1 MAKRSDARDAARE
14 EYIARRQKGEKVN
27 LKELAKKFDTSYDTL
42 RHWKTRDKWDD
53 QIKRKPGGQPRNRNA
68 VGNRGGAPKRN
79 KNAEKDGAYSAIFFS
94 QLSEE
99 DLAIFDG
106 APRGAVDAL
115 RHEMGILKLREKK
128 ILDKIKEYEEMD
140 EGALIVNNVMDMR
153 VPGGRGE
160 RKQDGAN
167 QNMGM
172 YFKDTPF
179 ARVLKLQE
187 ALYKVQGRIATVAG
201 ALRAAEESDR
211 RAALEERRLEL
222 MRMKITGE
230 VDDGE
235 GDDDL

>member
-14 EYIARRQKGEKVN
+14 EYIARRQKGDRVN

-99 DLAIFDG
+99 DIAIFDG